1 MRYQVTEYRAF
12 DWKSTAGVNETAS
25 TAQENHET
33 TIIEA
38 ENPHAAL
45 LSAWGHDELPEYT
58 DSHHG
63 HLWLS
68 QDGRAGLEDRATE
81 RGIAVEPAEEE

>member
-12 DWKSTAGVNETAS
+12 DWQHTAGVDETAS

-33 TIIEA
+33 NIIEA

-45 LSAWGHDELPEYT
+45 LSVWGHDELPEYT
-58 DSHHG
+58 DNHNG
-63 HLWLS
+63 YLWIAE
-68 QDGRAGLEDRATE
+68 DGRAGLEDRATE
-81 RGIAVEPAEEE
+81 RGIEVEPVEED